1 MKKPTL
7 PILVLSIIFSLSVAA
22 NAAPLPSSLPLCE
35 EKTKLFLKS
44 DYTGDLSVPRTFFTP
59 EFAALWIKACN
70 PPEGGT
76 NYWGCDPILETQDE
90 DPALLGIGP
99 TELQD
104 DGKIHVPVGY
114 QHRHSDPYTKVF
126 VFEQRKGR
134 WLIGDI
140 ITNGVVNPS
149 TGEVRSGE
157 STYEDLKKNLGGE

>member
-1 MKKPTL
+1 MKKSTH
-7 PILVLSIIFSLSVAA
+7 PILILSSLLALSLAA
-22 NAAPLPSSLPLCE
+22 TAETLPSSLPLCE

-44 DYTGDLSVPRTFFTP
+44 DYSWDKSVARTFMTP
-59 EFAALWIKACN
+59 EFAALWIKAN
-70 PPEGGT
+70 THNDDGIT
-76 NYWGCDPILETQDE
+76 YWNSDPILETQDE

-99 TELQD
+99 TQLQD
-104 DGKIHVPVGY
+104 DGTIHVPVGY